1 MTKKENRI
9 AAFIDSLPVDQGI
22 GDCESVLLSTNM
34 TFMGGNGGACI
45 NDMAKRCNTS
55 TNEGNCQNYASACG
69 ESVNGGVCLNTTE
82 KRQICPNT
90 TC

>member
-9 AAFIDSLPVDQGI
+9 AAFIDSLPVDKGI

-34 TFMGGNGGACI
+34 TFMGGNGGSCI
-45 NDMAKRCNTS
+45 NDDATKCFNS
-55 TNEGNCQNYASACG
+55 TNGANCQNYGNACG
-69 ESVNGGVCLNTTE
+69 KSKNKGSCLNTTE